1 MLTIPFIAFAA
12 GLALIALGLLGGGI
26 EGKEIRI
33 PQLPIVPRAACILFG
48 CILLG
53 SVLFDRKLF
62 DQLQDATTTA
72 PAPPPAPAPK
82 HELGAAINRHLIE
95 VHDVKR
101 ILQHVGMYSGPMN
114 DEADDGY
121 FQAVANFQR
130 SRNAFE
136 DGLVGGETFGK
147 LRDAWPGYFGLLSA
161 PPAPTSPSLTVLN
174 APSPPDEVKPAPK
187 SNSPEIHSAEVKPA
201 PAPKPNPPVFNSAV
215 SLRIHYVNEQK
226 DFAEKLS
233 SYLSSKGYS
242 ASTIYDDFSQIK
254 ENREKS
260 GTIRIV
266 YKSAVKDVEPKLVQ
280 AIRDGFSARIGR
292 LVESWND
299 SAASDLQIQLW

>member
-26 EGKEIRI
+26 EVKEIRI

-62 DQLQDATTTA
+62 DQLQEAPA
-72 PAPPPAPAPK
+72 PAPPPAQALAPAPK

-101 ILQHVGMYSGPMN
+101 ILQHVGMFTGPLN

-147 LRDAWPGYFGLLSA
+147 LRDAWPEYFGFLST
-161 PPAPTSPSLTVLN
+161 PPAPTPPSSTVSN
-174 APSPPDEVKPAPK
+174 APSLPA
-187 SNSPEIHSAEVKPA
+187 EIHSAEMKPA

-254 ENREKS
+254 ESREKS

-280 AIRDGFSARIGR
+280 AIRDKFPVGR